1 MITMDIKHNPWL
13 NDQNMDIKHIN
24 HSIMKISMVNIQ
36 VWRRSIDALEA
47 AESEDSAHGF
57 NARKGGGFGA
67 DFMAISWR
75 KDGNMMQK
83 LLKSLVSGLF
93 SWPSHDSQLRK

>member
-47 AESEDSAHGF
+47 AESEDPAHGF
-57 NARKGGGFGA
+57 NARKGG
-67 DFMAISWR
+67 D
-75 KDGNMMQK
+75 
-83 LLKSLVSGLF
+83 LVQIL
-93 SWPSHDSQLRK
+93 WPFHGEKMGT

>member
-1 MITMDIKHNPWL
+1 
-13 NDQNMDIKHIN
+13 
-24 HSIMKISMVNIQ
+24 MVNIQ

-57 NARKGGGFGA
+57 LTLKEGGGFGA

-75 KDGNMMQK
+75 KDGKMMLK

-93 SWPSHDSQLRK
+93 S

>member
-93 SWPSHDSQLRK
+93 S

>member
-1 MITMDIKHNPWL
+1 
-13 NDQNMDIKHIN
+13 
-24 HSIMKISMVNIQ
+24 MVNIQ

-67 DFMAISWR
+67 DFMAISW
-75 KDGNMMQK
+75 
-83 LLKSLVSGLF
+83 
-93 SWPSHDSQLRK
+93 